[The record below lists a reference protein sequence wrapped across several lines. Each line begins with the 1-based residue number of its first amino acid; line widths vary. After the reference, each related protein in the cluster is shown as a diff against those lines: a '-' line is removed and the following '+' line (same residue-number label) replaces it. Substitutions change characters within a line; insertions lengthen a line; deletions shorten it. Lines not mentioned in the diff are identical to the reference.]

1 MFDRLGRLLRSFVPE
16 EERLYAGYD
25 PDLTSAFEELESFLE
40 TGAGGATRQEERRER
55 RRRTP
60 LEEAYAVLELPPG
73 VSFDSVRERYKG
85 LLRKYHPDR
94 FAGRP
99 EKQRAA
105 TEVTQAI
112 IAAYRTIRESE
123 E

>member
-1 MFDRLGRLLRSFVPE
+1 MLDRLGRLLRSFVPE

-25 PDLTSAFEELESFLE
+25 PDLASAFEELESFLE
-40 TGAGGATRQEERRER
+40 TGGGAARHEEGRAR

-73 VSFDSVRERYKG
+73 TSFDSVRERYKG